1 MTNTVVG
8 IIKIIV
14 LGKSNNPKLCF
25 TIYVAKE
32 IWLSERLLNLDSSHQ
47 LEQKCQQGDNFFS
60 ARKKKQNSANSPCY
74 TCILLKEGCWLF
86 SSRWVLGVDTFKQE
100 EGWSC
105 GRWWV
110 KSRRVQTWLACS
122 VCSGLSC
129 VHTVSSKW
137 AYPQSSVLYNRV
149 FVSIIS

>member
-60 ARKKKQNSANSPCY
+60 AIKKKTKQCKFTLLYLYSPQRG
-74 TCILLKEGCWLF
+74 LL
-86 SSRWVLGVDTFKQE
+86 TFQ
-100 EGWSC
+100 
-105 GRWWV
+105 
-110 KSRRVQTWLACS
+110 L
-122 VCSGLSC
+122 
-129 VHTVSSKW
+129 
-137 AYPQSSVLYNRV
+137 
-149 FVSIIS
+149 